1 MKPAMKP
8 AERRRARQ
16 CAVQAIYSWQI
27 SKNDVADV
35 ELQFLTD
42 QDMKGTDIAYFRD
55 LLVGVALHHEELD
68 RVMAPHLSRAID
80 ELDPIER
87 AILRLSVY
95 EMTKRQ
101 DVPYKVVIN
110 ESIELAKMFG
120 AEDSHKFVN
129 GVLNKLAPQV
139 RK

>member
-1 MKPAMKP
+1 MQFESPEGESVKPAMKP

-80 ELDPIER
+80 ELD
-87 AILRLSVY
+87 LLSALSCACPC
-95 EMTKRQ
+95 MK
-101 DVPYKVVIN
+101 
-110 ESIELAKMFG
+110 
-120 AEDSHKFVN
+120 
-129 GVLNKLAPQV
+129 
-139 RK
+139 